1 MPTGVPHCRT
11 QRGRWVMSY
20 VALVTNRFE
29 EVTRFYGEFLGFPI
43 VEQWDRSN
51 ARGRR
56 FDTGGMRLEII
67 DNEREQRQ
75 LELGEPTDKV
85 HIVVEVEN
93 IDEARER
100 IKVDAPP
107 TQGTSWGARLFRV
120 HDPDG
125 VPVTFLQWLET
136 EEDSL

>member
-1 MPTGVPHCRT
+1 
-11 QRGRWVMSY
+11 MSY
-20 VALVTNRFE
+20 VALVTNRFD
-29 EVTRFYGEFLGFPI
+29 EVTRFYGELLGFPV

-67 DNEREQRQ
+67 DNQREQRPR
-75 LELGEPTDKV
+75 ELGEPADRV

-93 IDEARER
+93 IDEAREQ

-107 TQGTSWGARLFRV
+107 VQDTSWGSRLFQL

-125 VPVTFLQWLET
+125 IPVTYLQWAET
-136 EEDSL
+136 KRKAS